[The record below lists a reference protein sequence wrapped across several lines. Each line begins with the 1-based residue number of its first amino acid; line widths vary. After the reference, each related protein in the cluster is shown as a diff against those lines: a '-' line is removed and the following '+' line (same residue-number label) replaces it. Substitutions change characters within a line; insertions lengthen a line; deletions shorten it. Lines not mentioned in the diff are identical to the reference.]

1 MSAFENLTERLTRS
15 FRHITGRGRL
25 KEEHITETLKEV
37 RNALLD
43 ADVSL
48 PVVKDFIHAVKT
60 KAIGKD
66 ISGEGNLSPAQV
78 FIKIVH
84 DELVLLM
91 GNENKELNLHTNPPA
106 TILLAGLQGAG
117 KTTMVAK
124 LAKWLKEHHGK
135 SVMVASSDIYRPAA
149 IQQLETLANA
159 SGVHFYPSNNTQKPL
174 AIVEGALNQAKKQ
187 GIEVLIIDSAGRLH
201 IDDAMMTEIKTLH
214 AALKPIETLFV
225 VDSMTGQD
233 AANTAKVFN
242 EVLPLTG
249 VILTKI
255 DGDARGGA
263 ALSIRA
269 ITGKPIKFLGV
280 GEKIDALEAF
290 HPDRLAS
297 RILGMGDVLSLIE
310 EVERTVDKQKAEKLA
325 KKIQKGHGF
334 DLSDLRDQMKE
345 MLKMG
350 GITNMLDK
358 LPGMGMIPAAM
369 KAKANDKE
377 LIRSVAILDSMT
389 QHERRFPASIA
400 NSGSR
405 KRRIAAGAG
414 GTPQDVNRILKQH
427 EQMQKMM
434 KKFSNK
440 GNMMRMMQ
448 GLKGKLPPGMF
459 PQ

>member
-1 MSAFENLTERLTRS
+1 MFENLTDRLTRTL
-15 FRHITGRGRL
+15 RTLAGKGRL
-25 KEEHITETLKEV
+25 KEEHIKDTLKEV
-37 RNALLD
+37 RKALLE
-43 ADVSL
+43 ADVALS
-48 PVVKDFIHAVKT
+48 VVKDFVHAVQT
-60 KAIGKD
+60 KAIGRD
-66 ISGEGNLSPAQV
+66 ISAEGHLTPAQV
-78 FIKIVH
+78 FLKIVH
-84 DELVLLM
+84 DELVTVM
-91 GNENKELNLHTNPPA
+91 GVENKQLNLQTNPPA
-106 TILLAGLQGAG
+106 VILLAGLQGAG

-124 LAKWLKEHHGK
+124 LAKWLKEVQKK

-159 SGVHFYPSNNTQKPL
+159 CGVNFYPSDISQKPL
-174 AIVEGALNQAKKQ
+174 AIVEGAVNQAKKQ
-187 GIEVLIIDSAGRLH
+187 GMDVLLIDTAGRLH
-201 IDDAMMTEIKTLH
+201 IDEAMMAEIKTLH

-242 EVLPLTG
+242 EALPLTG
-249 VILTKI
+249 IILTKI

-280 GEKIDALEAF
+280 GEKIDAIEAF

-297 RILGMGDVLSLIE
+297 RILGMGDMLSLIE

-325 KKIQKGHGF
+325 KKLQKGHGF

-345 MLKMG
+345 MIKMG
-350 GITNMLDK
+350 GISNMLDK
-358 LPGMGMIPAAM
+358 LPGMGMLPAAI

-377 LIRSVAILDSMT
+377 LIRSIAVLDSMT
-389 QHERRFPASIA
+389 VHERRFPATIA

-405 KRRIAAGAG
+405 KRRIAAGSGAS
-414 GTPQDVNRILKQH
+414 PQDVNRILKQH

-434 KKFSNK
+434 KKFSGK

-448 GLKGKLPPGMF
+448 GLKGQMPPGLF